1 MKNKSRLFVTALAV
15 LTILSSLVL
24 SGKEY
29 SATTKEEM
37 KSISEG
43 LSTQQQMQYTDI
55 KYFIGKGMYDDAYN
69 SMVYCKL
76 PTNVNEALMNRCAE
90 VAPGFTAYVDEL
102 KAAGCL
108 SSGYTLPGTSAPAPA
123 ETPATDT
130 ESTPAAEPAPEP
142 VKTEFTVEDMPDTDM
157 WATQQVNVRDGA
169 DTTYN
174 KVGTLSQYDR
184 VVVNGKASTGW
195 YRIKTEDGSAQYVS
209 DKFLVAEDPL
219 DRKVTLY
226 NEGMGEVNAY
236 EVADT
241 DPEVIDESA
250 EELKEES
257 KAETEEETVEPAP
270 VEEPE
275 EVEEPAPVEEEIVP
289 EKEPFDWRGPLYIF
303 GAVFGVC
310 VIVFA
315 IVMIRKKK

>member
-1 MKNKSRLFVTALAV
+1 MKKIRLFAV
-15 LTILSSLVL
+15 VLVVMII
-24 SGKEY
+24 
-29 SATTKEEM
+29 TTG
-37 KSISEG
+37 SFVAAPYVDVSN
-43 LSTQQQMQYTDI
+43 LSTQQQMQVSTI
-55 KYFIGKGMYDDAYN
+55 SKYLQRGEYDAAYN
-69 SMVYCKL
+69 AMTYYQL
-76 PTNVNEALMNRCAE
+76 PAYINEGFMNGATE
-90 VAPGFTAYVDEL
+90 IAPGFTAYVDEL

-108 SSGYTLPGTSAPAPA
+108 PSDYTLPGTSAPAPT
-123 ETPATDT
+123 EPPATDT
-130 ESTPAAEPAPEP
+130 GSTPAAETPAPEP
-142 VKTEFTVEDMPDTDM
+142 AKTEFTVEDMPDTDM

-174 KVGTLSQYDR
+174 KVGTLSQYDK

-209 DKFLVAEDPL
+209 DKFLTSEDPA

-226 NEGMGEVNAY
+226 NEETGMVSTY
-236 EVADT
+236 EFEDT
-241 DPEVIDESA
+241 DPEVIDEIV

-257 KAETEEETVEPAP
+257 KAEPEEETVEPAP

-275 EVEEPAPVEEEIVP
+275 EAEEPAPVEEETAP
-289 EKEPFDWRGPLYIF
+289 AKEPFDWRGPLYIF
-303 GAVFGVC
+303 GAVFGIF